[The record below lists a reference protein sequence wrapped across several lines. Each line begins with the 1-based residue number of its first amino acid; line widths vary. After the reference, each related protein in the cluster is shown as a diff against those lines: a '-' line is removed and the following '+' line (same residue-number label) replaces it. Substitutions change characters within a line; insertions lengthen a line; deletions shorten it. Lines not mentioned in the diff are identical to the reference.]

1 MLNLLLINSPCMDT
15 TPHPTERPGKPV
27 ILCDINY
34 LCDQWLSHH
43 DPEIPTFPGPLL
55 SKKMK
60 KEDLID
66 FIRRK
71 THECLIKDDVPDQ
84 QAAYVFW
91 LIMEKFCTQN
101 GNVMMTDITPLLW
114 MGYNAYKN
122 KLGDLEKEDH
132 WCLLLARCL
141 SNSNDSEDELWE
153 SVIKI
158 GDTLASRGQIYPAHV
173 CYVVA
178 QVELD
183 SYNDRTSFTLIGSG
197 GLPFGKSAMREAFE
211 RTEVYEYALWLN
223 SGFTQPNFQIVKLL
237 HARRL
242 ADSGHSAQ
250 ARNYCR
256 TIATAVAT
264 FPSNIT
270 VILMSRLITLSEEL
284 YRGKAKEPNWL
295 VNLRYLCLHK
305 KVEQILGKD
314 YIIPEQQVVWDV
326 DSQSQGLLT
335 AEKSTLHLTAMELQ
349 AEMWDE
355 DSESDGSLMPE
366 TSTTYMNTLELQPEV
381 WDVDSKVQEMLT
393 FYPSCLKFL
402 TEPEAQRFLALY
414 TMGNCLGS
422 GSFGTVYEGTC
433 KKDGQQV
440 AIKYIAKNASD
451 WYITIPGESCKLLQ
465 EVALMQIVS
474 KPPHSKNVLQL
485 LDWFDMPNY
494 FLLVLER
501 PVPCM
506 DVYSLCMSQK
516 GVLDELLAKIIMLQ
530 VVEAA
535 RYCHNRGVFHRDIKA
550 ENLLFNPDTLEVKLI
565 DFGCGDLWQD
575 TPYEEYAGT
584 PDFWPPEWILQQEY
598 NAYPATVWSL
608 GILLFSIVC
617 GEMPFITDK
626 EVVAGT
632 LHFKPGLSKAC
643 CHLIE
648 WCLEQDPTKRPSLQQ
663 ISEHKWFTED
673 L

>member
-1 MLNLLLINSPCMDT
+1 MLDLLLINSPCMDT
-15 TPHPTERPGKPV
+15 APQPTEGPGKPV
-27 ILCDINY
+27 ILCDTDY
-34 LCDQWLSHH
+34 LCDQWMSHH
-43 DPEIPTFPGPLL
+43 DLEIATFPGPLL

-60 KEDLID
+60 KEDLLD
-66 FIRRK
+66 FIRRR
-71 THECLIKDDVPDQ
+71 THECLIKDDIPDQ

-114 MGYNAYKN
+114 MGYSAYKN
-122 KLGDLEKEDH
+122 KLGDLETEDH
-132 WCLLLARCL
+132 WCLLLARRL
-141 SNSNDSEDELWE
+141 SNSNDAEDELRE

-183 SYNDRTSFTLIGSG
+183 SYNDRTSFSLIGSG

-223 SGFTQPNFQIVKLL
+223 SGFTQPNFQIFKLL

-270 VILMSRLITLSEEL
+270 VILMSRLIRLSEEL

-305 KVEQILGKD
+305 VEQIPGKD
-314 YIIPEQQVVWDV
+314 YIIPEQQEVWDV

-335 AEKSTLHLTAMELQ
+335 AEKFTLHLTAMELQ

-355 DSESDGSLMPE
+355 DSDSDGSLMPE
-366 TSTTYMNTLELQPEV
+366 TSTTYVNTSELQPEV
-381 WDVDSKVQEMLT
+381 WDVDSEVQEMPT
-393 FYPSCLKFL
+393 FHPSCLKFL

-414 TMGNCLGS
+414 TVGDMLGS
-422 GSFGTVYEGTC
+422 GGFGTVYEGTC

-440 AIKYIAKNASD
+440 AIKYIAKDASD
-451 WYITIPGESCKLLQ
+451 FYIPIPGESCKLLL

-474 KPPHSKNVLQL
+474 KPPHNKNVLQL
-485 LDWFDMPNY
+485 LDWFDMPDC

-506 DVYSLCMSQK
+506 DVYNLCMSQK
-516 GVLDELLAKIIMLQ
+516 GVLDEPLAKIIMRQ

-550 ENLLFNPDTLEVKLI
+550 ENLLFNTDTMEVKLI

-617 GEMPFITDK
+617 GEMPFMTDE

-632 LHFKPGLSKAC
+632 LQFKPGLSKAC
-643 CHLIE
+643 HHLIE
-648 WCLEQDPTKRPSLQQ
+648 WCLEQDPNKRPSLQQ
-663 ISEHKWFTED
+663 ISEHEWFTED

>member
-1 MLNLLLINSPCMDT
+1 
-15 TPHPTERPGKPV
+15 
-27 ILCDINY
+27 
-34 LCDQWLSHH
+34 
-43 DPEIPTFPGPLL
+43 
-55 SKKMK
+55 
-60 KEDLID
+60 
-66 FIRRK
+66 
-71 THECLIKDDVPDQ
+71 
-84 QAAYVFW
+84 
-91 LIMEKFCTQN
+91 
-101 GNVMMTDITPLLW
+101 
-114 MGYNAYKN
+114 
-122 KLGDLEKEDH
+122 
-132 WCLLLARCL
+132 
-141 SNSNDSEDELWE
+141 
-153 SVIKI
+153 
-158 GDTLASRGQIYPAHV
+158 
-173 CYVVA
+173 
-178 QVELD
+178 
-183 SYNDRTSFTLIGSG
+183 
-197 GLPFGKSAMREAFE
+197 MREAFE

-223 SGFTQPNFQIVKLL
+223 SGFTQPNFQIFKLL
-237 HARRL
+237 HAGRL

-270 VILMSRLITLSEEL
+270 VILMSRLIRLSEEL

-305 KVEQILGKD
+305 VEQIPGKD
-314 YIIPEQQVVWDV
+314 YIIPEQQEVWDV

-335 AEKSTLHLTAMELQ
+335 AEKFTLHLTAMELQ

-366 TSTTYMNTLELQPEV
+366 TSTTYVNTSELQPEV
-381 WDVDSKVQEMLT
+381 WDVDSEVQEMPT
-393 FYPSCLKFL
+393 FHPSCLKFL

-414 TMGNCLGS
+414 TMGDILGS
-422 GSFGTVYEGTC
+422 GGFGTVYEGTC

-440 AIKYIAKNASD
+440 AIKYIAKDASD
-451 WYITIPGESCKLLQ
+451 FYIPIPGESCKLLL

-474 KPPHSKNVLQL
+474 KPPHNKNVLQL
-485 LDWFDMPNY
+485 LDWFDMPDC

-506 DVYSLCMSQK
+506 DVYNLCMSQK
-516 GVLDELLAKIIMLQ
+516 GVLDEPLAKIIMWQ

-550 ENLLFNPDTLEVKLI
+550 ENLLFNTDTMEVKLI

-617 GEMPFITDK
+617 GEMPFMTDE

-643 CHLIE
+643 HHLIE
-648 WCLEQDPTKRPSLQQ
+648 WCLEQDPNKRPSLQQ
-663 ISEHKWFTED
+663 ISEHEWFTED

>member
-1 MLNLLLINSPCMDT
+1 MDT
-15 TPHPTERPGKPV
+15 TPHPTEGPGTPV
-27 ILCDINY
+27 ILCDTDY

-43 DPEIPTFPGPLL
+43 DLEIPTFPGPLL

-60 KEDLID
+60 KDDLLD

-71 THECLIKDDVPDQ
+71 THECLIKDDVPDR

-91 LIMEKFCTQN
+91 LIMEKFCTKN
-101 GNVMMTDITPLLW
+101 GKVMMTDITPLLG

-122 KLGDLEKEDH
+122 KLGDLENEDH
-132 WCLLLARCL
+132 WCLLLARRL
-141 SNSNDSEDELWE
+141 SNSNDGEDELRE

-237 HARRL
+237 HAGRASISLRCL
-242 ADSGHSAQ
+242 FLQ
-250 ARNYCR
+250 
-256 TIATAVAT
+256 
-264 FPSNIT
+264 
-270 VILMSRLITLSEEL
+270 LSEEL

-295 VNLRYLCLHK
+295 GYLRDLCLHK
-305 KVEQILGKD
+305 VEQIPGKD
-314 YIIPEQQVVWDV
+314 YIIPEQREVWDL

-366 TSTTYMNTLELQPEV
+366 TSTTYVNTSELQPEV
-381 WDVDSKVQEMLT
+381 WDVDSEVQEMPT
-393 FYPSCLKFL
+393 FHPSCLKFL
-402 TEPEAQRFLALY
+402 TEPDAQRFLDLY
-414 TMGNCLGS
+414 TMGDMLGS
-422 GSFGTVYEGTC
+422 GGFGTVYEGTC

-451 WYITIPGESCKLLQ
+451 WYIAIPGESGKLLL
-465 EVALMQIVS
+465 EVALMKIVS
-474 KPPHSKNVLQL
+474 KPPHNKYVLQL
-485 LDWFDMPNY
+485 LDWFDMPDC

-506 DVYSLCMSQK
+506 DVYDLCMSQK
-516 GVLDELLAKIIMLQ
+516 GVLDELLAKIIMVQ

-535 RYCHNRGVFHRDIKA
+535 RHCLNRGVFHRDIKA
-550 ENLLFNPDTLEVKLI
+550 GNLLFNTDTMEVKLI

-584 PDFWPPEWILQQEY
+584 PDFWPPEWILQAEY
-598 NAYPATVWSL
+598 YAYPATVWSL

-617 GEMPFITDK
+617 GEMPFMTDE

-632 LHFKPGLSKAC
+632 LNFKPGLSKAC
-643 CHLIE
+643 RHLIK
-648 WCLEQDPTKRPSLQQ
+648 WCLKQDPNKRPSFQQ
-663 ISEHKWFTED
+663 ISEHEWFTED